1 VTSLVLATSG
11 DQIKAPSIDYGLLG
25 PMLVVYGAAILAVAV
40 EAVFGRGPRQRIQA
54 PLAFLALLGAFC
66 WTIVI
71 AANHK
76 PLGSVVA
83 QAVGVDGPT
92 LFIQGTI
99 LALAM
104 VSLLL
109 IADRQNNAFT
119 PQASAL
125 PGSDAER
132 EHLASGTFQ
141 TELYPLMLFAVG
153 GMLLFPAAN
162 DLLTMFVALEV
173 MSLPL
178 YLLCGLARRRRLL
191 SQEASVK
198 YFLLGAFS
206 SAFFLYG
213 TALLYG
219 YAGSVRLSDIART
232 ASGYVPAGTTPSG
245 SNTDLLLWAGLALL
259 AVGLL
264 FKIGAVPFQAWKP
277 DVYQGAPTPITALM
291 ASTVMVAA
299 FGATL
304 RVFSVF
310 QNLKW
315 DWRPMMWAVAILTM
329 VAGAVIAI
337 TQTDVKRMLAYSSI
351 AHAGFL
357 LTGVIATSQAG
368 LSATL
373 FYLAAYGF
381 TTIGAFAVITMIRD
395 AGGEAAH
402 LSRWAGLG
410 KRSPLIAGVFAFF
423 LLAFAGIPLTSG
435 FTGKFAVFKAAIDS
449 GATPLVI
456 VGVVS
461 SAIAAFFYLRVIVVM
476 FFSEPE
482 ADGPSVVASLPTAAA
497 VALGLTATVVLGV
510 LPQPVLDLAGR
521 AASQMFVR

>member
-1 VTSLVLATSG
+1 MTSHALLAAAS
-11 DQIKAPSIDYGLLG
+11 DVRISAPSIDYGKLG
-25 PMLVVYGAAILAVAV
+25 PMLVVFGVGVLAVLV
-40 EAVFGRGPRQRIQA
+40 EAFVNREWRQAVQA
-54 PLAFLALLGAFC
+54 PLAFVAMAGAFV

-71 AANHK
+71 GVNSK

-83 QAVGVDGPT
+83 SAVGVDGPT
-92 LFIQGTI
+92 LFIQGVI
-99 LALAM
+99 LVLAM

-109 IADRQNNAFT
+109 IADRQNTSFT

-132 EHLASGTFQ
+132 EHLAKDTVQ
-141 TELYPLMLFAVG
+141 TEVYPLLLFAVG
-153 GMLLFPAAN
+153 GMMLFPAAN

-219 YAGSVRLSDIART
+219 FTGSVRLSDIAT
-232 ASGYVPAGTTPSG
+232 ATSTDSGHQQFLLAGI
-245 SNTDLLLWAGLALL
+245 ALL

-264 FKIGAVPFQAWKP
+264 FKVGAVPFQAWKP

-291 ASTVMVAA
+291 ASTVMVAG
-299 FGATL
+299 FGAML
-304 RVFSVF
+304 RVFYVAF
-310 QNLKW
+310 ETMKW
-315 DWRPMMWAVAILTM
+315 DWRPTMWGVAIATM
-329 VAGAVIAI
+329 IGGAVIAI
-337 TQTDVKRMLAYSSI
+337 TQTDVKRLLAYSSI

-357 LTGVIATSQAG
+357 LTGVIATSREG
-368 LSATL
+368 LSGSL

-381 TTIGAFAVITMIRD
+381 TTIGAFAVITMVRD
-395 AGGEAAH
+395 AGGEAGH

-410 KRSPLIAGVFAFF
+410 KRSPLIGGVFAFF

-435 FTGKFAVFKAAIDS
+435 FTSKFAVFKAAAQG

-456 VGVVS
+456 VGVIS
-461 SAIAAFFYLRVIVVM
+461 SAVAAFFYLRVIVVM

-482 ADGPSVVASLPTAAA
+482 ADGPRVVASLPTAAA
-497 VALGLTATVVLGV
+497 VALGVTATVVLGV
-510 LPQPVLDLAGR
+510 LPQPILDLAGH
-521 AASQMFVR
+521 AANNMFVR